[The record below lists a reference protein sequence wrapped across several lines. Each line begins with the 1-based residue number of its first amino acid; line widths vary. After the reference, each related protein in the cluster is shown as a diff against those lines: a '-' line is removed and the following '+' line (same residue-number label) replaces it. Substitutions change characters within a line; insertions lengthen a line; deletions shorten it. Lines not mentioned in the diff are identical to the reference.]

1 MTAGGAGLQ
10 SRLKRLVGVM
20 TAAVM
25 VVVAAVGCG
34 SDEGSG
40 DSSGQGTVTLEFA
53 QWWAPELPAGSFDK
67 LMADFTTQ
75 NPNIKVKL
83 LSGPYA
89 STKQQPS
96 GSSRMPAA
104 AIR

>member
-53 QWWAPELPAGSFDK
+53 HKSGQATVTGKYCTVPGGK
-67 LMADFTTQ
+67 LWD
-75 NPNIKVKL
+75 
-83 LSGPYA
+83 G
-89 STKQQPS
+89 
-96 GSSRMPAA
+96 R
-104 AIR
+104 R